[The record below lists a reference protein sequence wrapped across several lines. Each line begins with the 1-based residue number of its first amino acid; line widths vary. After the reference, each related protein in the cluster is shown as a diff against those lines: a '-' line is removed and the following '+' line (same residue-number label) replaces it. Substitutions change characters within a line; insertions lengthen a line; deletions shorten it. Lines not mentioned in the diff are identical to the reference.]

1 MFVLCFQFFANSNTV
16 GVVWV
21 FVKLGWNEQG
31 DSMGQ
36 YGTVYTVPLVCLY
49 FLGVEGV
56 LIGLWDSFVLY
67 PL

>member
-1 MFVLCFQFFANSNTV
+1 MFVLCFQFFANSSTV

-36 YGTVYTVPLVCLY
+36 SILSRW
-49 FLGVEGV
+49 FAF
-56 LIGLWDSFVLY
+56 IF
-67 PL
+67 